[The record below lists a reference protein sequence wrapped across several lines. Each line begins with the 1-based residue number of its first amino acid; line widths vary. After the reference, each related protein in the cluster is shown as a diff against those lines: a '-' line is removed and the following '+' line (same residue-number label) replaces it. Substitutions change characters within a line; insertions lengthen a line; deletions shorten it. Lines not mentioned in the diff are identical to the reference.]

1 MAHTK
6 YKFDPESLQY
16 TAHET
21 SFRSRFVREY
31 IGVII
36 AGIMISIGIL
46 LISAYIIVTP
56 STRKIRRENRQS
68 NEALID
74 LSQRFSQTEKV
85 LKDLEK
91 RDENIYKAVLESNP
105 EDNKQD
111 SISSIKTMLELFQ
124 GHSSLDIAKYI
135 GNALD
140 SILLQFN
147 QNENKYKNFA
157 KDFDSREKMLVN
169 IPSIQPVENT
179 DLEII
184 VYGFGKRIDPFYK
197 TPVDHKGMDFSV
209 PEGTRVFAT
218 ADGTVTFVGEKR
230 GDGLMVLINHGYG
243 FATKYAH
250 LDKTLV
256 SVGQKVKRGNYV
268 GTAGNTGKSMAP
280 HLHYEVSVNN
290 NPVNPVNFFF
300 ADLKPDQYEKMIH
313 YSSRGGVSLD

>member
-1 MAHTK
+1 MAHVK

-16 TAHET
+16 KEQDT
-21 SFRSRFVREY
+21 SFRSRFIREY

-36 AGIMISIGIL
+36 TGIMISIGLL
-46 LISAYIIVTP
+46 LISAYLIVTP
-56 STRKIRRENRQS
+56 STRKIRRENKQA

-74 LSQRFSQTEKV
+74 LSIRFGQTEKV

-91 RDENIYKAVLESNP
+91 RDENIYKAVLESTP

-111 SISSIKTMLELFQ
+111 SISSVQTMLELFK
-124 GHSSLDIAKYI
+124 GHSPLEIAEFI
-135 GNALD
+135 NNQLD
-140 SILLQFN
+140 SVLERFN
-147 QNENKYKNFA
+147 KDDEQYRNFA
-157 KDFDSREKMLVN
+157 KDLDLKEKMLVN
-169 IPSIQPVENT
+169 IPSIQPLQND

-197 TPVDHKGMDFSV
+197 TPANHRGMDFSV

-218 ADGTVTFVGEKR
+218 ANGTVSFVGDRR

-250 LDKTLV
+250 LDKVFV
-256 SVGQKVKRGNYV
+256 SAGQKVKRGNFV
-268 GTAGNTGKSMAP
+268 GTAGNSGKSMAP
-280 HLHYEVSVNN
+280 HLHYEVTVNN
-290 NPVNPVNFFF
+290 EPVNPVNFFF
-300 ADLKPDQYEKMIH
+300 ADLKPEQYEKMIH